1 MPAASTRRWR
11 FSSGAPQFDPASAEA
26 YNLLGLAFLK
36 QGRTNEA
43 IESFRQALARKP
55 DYAEAFQNLQEASL
69 ETWRVAV
76 RLMPYMAQTH
86 CELADA
92 LANQGKYDEAI
103 ASYEQALRL
112 QPGYAR
118 ARQNLASTQQ
128 AKQDRPPDSST
139 PASGGVNPRR
149 LAEAFNDQA
158 VALAGQGRRQEAV
171 ATYQQALRRSRM
183 CSGS

>member
-1 MPAASTRRWR
+1 MPGILETLKHHLDAGRLDEALAVLQL
-11 FSSGAPQFDPASAEA
+11 APQFDPACAET

-43 IESFRQALARKP
+43 IESFRHALARKP

-118 ARQNLASTQQ
+118 ATAEPCQH
-128 AKQDRPPDSST
+128 
-139 PASGGVNPRR
+139 PAS
-149 LAEAFNDQA
+149 
-158 VALAGQGRRQEAV
+158 
-171 ATYQQALRRSRM
+171 
-183 CSGS
+183 